1 MKIITNNQP
10 RLLLYGY
17 ELTDKEKTDFNY
29 LDDIDSHNFIKYKG
43 FIYDVSEFIST
54 YNMDSLRDWD
64 GYSSDSYFS
73 GVLIKFI
80 DSDYVLMARYIS

>member
-17 ELTDKEKTDFNY
+17 ELTDKERQDFDY
-29 LDDIDSHNFIKYKG
+29 LEDIDSHSFLKYKG
-43 FIYDVSEFIST
+43 AIYDVSEFMIVDND
-54 YNMDSLRDWD
+54 YLKGWD

-73 GVLIKFI
+73 GILIKYI
-80 DSDYVLMARYIS
+80 DSDHVIVARYCS

>member
-17 ELTDKEKTDFNY
+17 ELTDKEKQDFDY
-29 LDDIDSHNFIKYKG
+29 LEDIDSHSFLKYKG
-43 FIYDVSEFIST
+43 TIYDAGEFMRVDND
-54 YNMDSLRDWD
+54 YLKGWD

-73 GVLIKFI
+73 GVLIKYI
-80 DSDYVLMARYIS
+80 DSDHVIVARYYS

>member
-17 ELTDKEKTDFNY
+17 ELTDKERQDFDY
-29 LDDIDSHNFIKYKG
+29 LEDIDSHSFLKYKG
-43 FIYDVSEFIST
+43 FIYDVSEFMVVDND
-54 YNMDSLRDWD
+54 YLKGWD

-73 GVLIKFI
+73 GILIKYI
-80 DSDYVLMARYIS
+80 DSDHVIVARYCS

>member
-17 ELTDKEKTDFNY
+17 ELTDKERQDFDY
-29 LDDIDSHNFIKYKG
+29 LEDIDSHSFLKYKG
-43 FIYDVSEFIST
+43 AIYDAGEFMIVDND
-54 YNMDSLRDWD
+54 YLKDWD

-73 GVLIKFI
+73 GILIKYI
-80 DSDYVLMARYIS
+80 DSDHVIVARYYS

>member
-17 ELTDKEKTDFNY
+17 ELTEKQRQDFDY
-29 LDDIDSHNFIKYKG
+29 LDDIDGNNFVKYKG

-54 YNMDSLRDWD
+54 YNMDSLKDWD
-64 GYSSDSYFS
+64 GYSSDSFFS
-73 GVLIKFI
+73 GILIKYI
-80 DSDYVLMARYIS
+80 DSDTAIMATYLS

>member
-10 RLLLYGY
+10 RQLIYGY
-17 ELTDKEKTDFNY
+17 ELTEKQKQDFDY
-29 LDDIDSHNFIKYKG
+29 LDDIDNNNFIKYKG

-54 YNMDSLRDWD
+54 YNMDSLKDWD

-73 GVLIKFI
+73 GVLIKII
-80 DSDYVLMARYIS
+80 DSDTVIMATYLS

>member
-17 ELTDKEKTDFNY
+17 ELTDKEKQDFDY
-29 LDDIDSHNFIKYKG
+29 LEDIDSNNFVKYKG
-43 FIYDVSEFIST
+43 SIYDAGEFMRVDND
-54 YNMDSLRDWD
+54 YLKDWD

-73 GVLIKFI
+73 GILIKYI
-80 DSDYVLMARYIS
+80 DSDHVIVARYYS